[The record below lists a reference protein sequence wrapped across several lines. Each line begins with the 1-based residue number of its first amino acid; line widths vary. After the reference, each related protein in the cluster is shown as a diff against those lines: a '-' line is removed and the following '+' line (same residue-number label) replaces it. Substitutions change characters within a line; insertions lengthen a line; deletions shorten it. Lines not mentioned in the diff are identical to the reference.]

1 MRRKRDVKLVV
12 RAMDTNGPIPDAI
25 LQSEAASSS
34 SGLPFQSQGKQVE
47 PASISGELQVE
58 PASISNGLQVEPA
71 PVSADLSALRR
82 HFEISL
88 YFLLLTGVLTLGATG
103 KLDLVSILVPPVAL
117 LFKGYRW
124 WRGMGPEISNRV
136 GGWITIGYFIFFPF
150 DLWVISRA
158 LAADTQNPGLY
169 GALLATIHLML
180 FAIIV
185 RLYSASKTR
194 DYLFLTLMA
203 FTSMLAAAI
212 LTVDTGFL
220 VFFLL
225 FMALAVSTFVGLEM
239 WRSAQGA
246 VVQPL
251 QSGTRA
257 ANRLHSAL
265 GVTSAGIAFGSLA
278 VGAVIFLL
286 LPRFTGGYMSGLN
299 LQPTLISGF
308 SDDVELGEIGQIK
321 KSSEV
326 VMRITVEGG
335 VGAARGVHWRGIALT
350 SFDGRRWYNG
360 PHDPSTVM
368 PGADAWFHLNPGEVT
383 KRRPGRSIQY
393 RVLLEPI
400 ASTALF
406 FANQA
411 ESVRGRFNGE
421 TGSNFMSQRRSY
433 LLEDPTGSV
442 FNPYH
447 NFSRMEYE
455 ARSVVPAPPAAAL
468 RATGMDYS
476 ESMRESYLQLPKL
489 DPRIPELAKQ
499 IMVRADN
506 PYDKA
511 RAMEIY
517 LRAHYGYTLDLSGS
531 PPPDP
536 LAYFLFDK
544 RAGHCEYFASAM
556 TVMLRSAGI
565 PARIVNGF
573 LTGEYNDVGGDFIVR
588 ASDAHSWVEVF
599 FPTYGWLT
607 FDPTPAAE
615 EVAPGSFAQFARYWD
630 WFQLQWNEWIINYD
644 FMHQI
649 TLAQNLQRVSRDWTE
664 QLRRKFADARRE
676 ATDWLEAW
684 QARALHTAAFLPT
697 SFAIISALCIFVILL
712 QPGVRQRLMTLWH
725 LRIATASAMTPHLAT
740 IQYNEML
747 RVLSRRGI
755 RKSPGQTPLE
765 FASSLPDGNLSEP
778 VQELTT
784 MYHEARFGGQTS
796 DPRRATS
803 LLAAIQTHV
812 QTFLRGRK

>member
-1 MRRKRDVKLVV
+1 
-12 RAMDTNGPIPDAI
+12 
-25 LQSEAASSS
+25 
-34 SGLPFQSQGKQVE
+34 
-47 PASISGELQVE
+47 
-58 PASISNGLQVEPA
+58 
-71 PVSADLSALRR
+71 
-82 HFEISL
+82 
-88 YFLLLTGVLTLGATG
+88 
-103 KLDLVSILVPPVAL
+103 
-117 LFKGYRW
+117 
-124 WRGMGPEISNRV
+124 
-136 GGWITIGYFIFFPF
+136 
-150 DLWVISRA
+150 
-158 LAADTQNPGLY
+158 
-169 GALLATIHLML
+169 
-180 FAIIV
+180 
-185 RLYSASKTR
+185 
-194 DYLFLTLMA
+194 
-203 FTSMLAAAI
+203 
-212 LTVDTGFL
+212 
-220 VFFLL
+220 
-225 FMALAVSTFVGLEM
+225 
-239 WRSAQGA
+239 
-246 VVQPL
+246 
-251 QSGTRA
+251 
-257 ANRLHSAL
+257 
-265 GVTSAGIAFGSLA
+265 
-278 VGAVIFLL
+278 
-286 LPRFTGGYMSGLN
+286 
-299 LQPTLISGF
+299 
-308 SDDVELGEIGQIK
+308 
-321 KSSEV
+321 
-326 VMRITVEGG
+326 
-335 VGAARGVHWRGIALT
+335 
-350 SFDGRRWYNG
+350 
-360 PHDPSTVM
+360 
-368 PGADAWFHLNPGEVT
+368 
-383 KRRPGRSIQY
+383 
-393 RVLLEPI
+393 
-400 ASTALF
+400 
-406 FANQA
+406 
-411 ESVRGRFNGE
+411 
-421 TGSNFMSQRRSY
+421 
-433 LLEDPTGSV
+433 
-442 FNPYH
+442 
-447 NFSRMEYE
+447 MEYE

-476 ESMRESYLQLPKL
+476 ESMRETYLQLPKL

-517 LRAHYGYTLDLSGS
+517 LRVHYGYTLDLSGS

-676 ATDWLEAW
+676 ATDQLEAW

-712 QPGVRQRLMTLWH
+712 QPKVRERLMTLWH
-725 LRIATASAMTPHLAT
+725 LRIVTASAMTPHLAT

-747 RVLSRRGI
+747 RLLSRRGI

-765 FASSLPDGNLSEP
+765 FASSLPDGNLAEP

-784 MYHEARFGGQTS
+784 MYHEARFGGQAS

-803 LLAAIQTHV
+803 LLTAIQMHV
-812 QTFLRGRK
+812 QTFVRSRK

>member
-1 MRRKRDVKLVV
+1 MVHALSDWTERRMARNGDVKLVI
-12 RAMDTNGPIPDAI
+12 RAMDTT
-25 LQSEAASSS
+25 
-34 SGLPFQSQGKQVE
+34 
-47 PASISGELQVE
+47 ASIPEAHPCSR
-58 PASISNGLQVEPA
+58 GLQAEPA
-71 PVSADLSALRR
+71 PVSADLSALRK

-88 YFLLLTGVLTLGATG
+88 YFLLLTGVLTLGSTG
-103 KLDLVSILVPPVAL
+103 KLDLVSILLPPVAL
-117 LFKGYRW
+117 LVKGYRW

-136 GGWITIGYFIFFPF
+136 GGWVTIAYFIFFPF
-150 DLWVISRA
+150 DLWIISRA

-220 VFFLL
+220 VFFFL

-257 ANRLHSAL
+257 ANRLHHAL
-265 GVTSAGIAFGSLA
+265 GVTSAAIAFGSLA

-335 VGAARGVHWRGIALT
+335 FGAASGVHWRGIALT
-350 SFDGRRWYNG
+350 TFDGRRWYNG
-360 PHDPSTVM
+360 PHDPSTIM
-368 PGADAWFHLNPGEVT
+368 PGGDAWFHLNMGEIT
-383 KRRPGRSIQY
+383 KRRPGREIQY
-393 RVLLEPI
+393 TVLLEPI

-406 FANQA
+406 FVNQA
-411 ESVRGRFNGE
+411 DSVRGKFNSDA
-421 TGSNFMSQRRSY
+421 GSGYMSFRRSY

-455 ARSVVPAPPAAAL
+455 ARSVLPAPPATAL
-468 RATGMDYS
+468 RATGSDYS
-476 ESMRESYLQLPKL
+476 ESMRQTYLQLPKL

-499 IMVRADN
+499 IMGRADN

-517 LRAHYGYTLDLSGS
+517 LRSHYGYTLDLSGT

-536 LAYFLFDK
+536 LAYFLFAK

-615 EVAPGSFAQFARYWD
+615 ETAPGTFAQFARYWD

-644 FMHQI
+644 FMHQV

-664 QLRRKFADARRE
+664 QLRRMFADARRE
-676 ATDWLEAW
+676 ATDKLEAW
-684 QARALHTAAFLPT
+684 QARAMHTAAFLPT
-697 SFAIISALCIFVILL
+697 SFAVISALCVLVILL
-712 QPGVRQRLMTLWH
+712 QPKVQQRLMTLWH
-725 LRIATASAMTPHLAT
+725 LRISTASAMTPHLAT

-747 RVLSRRGI
+747 RLLSRGGI
-755 RKSPGQTPLE
+755 RKAPGQTPVE
-765 FASSLPDGNLSEP
+765 FASSLPDGNLAEP

-784 MYHEARFGGQTS
+784 MYQEARFGGQTS
-796 DPRRATS
+796 DPQRASS
-803 LLAAIQTHV
+803 LLTVIQTHV
-812 QTFLRGRK
+812 QSFLKRR